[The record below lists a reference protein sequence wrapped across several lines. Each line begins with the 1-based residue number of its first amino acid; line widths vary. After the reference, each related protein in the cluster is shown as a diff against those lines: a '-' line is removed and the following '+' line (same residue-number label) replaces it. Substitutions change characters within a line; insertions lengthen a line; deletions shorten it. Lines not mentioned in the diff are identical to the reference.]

1 MLWYEPAFPD
11 RRSLLCRRLLRN
23 LHRQNLHRQNPSRI
37 RNLHLSRNRNLHLQ
51 LPSRSLLLQLL
62 SLHRLRSLHSPAT
75 RMFSQPSTA

>member
-1 MLWYEPAFPD
+1 MLWYELDFPD
-11 RRSLLCRRLLRN
+11 RRSLPCRRLLR
-23 LHRQNLHRQNPSRI
+23 NLHRQNPSRI
-37 RNLHLSRNRNLHLQ
+37 RNLHLSRNRNLQ